1 MLGIAAVPALI
12 FLAGCGGSSSGT
24 GTSSNGTFSV
34 SPTTISIDTNCTGC
48 NAVNNSDTAI
58 EQFSATLSG
67 GGAANVTWAVSGG
80 DANTGAGSISTS
92 GQYTPPSYLTADS
105 AKVTVTATLASGSG
119 AGTTA
124 SATVTVTPGFLEPLT
139 PENVAL
145 GANGTVIVTGF
156 IAEAGG
162 STGIAFTTSSSANGS
177 GGGQG
182 SLGTTSCSRNANEF
196 THCSVTYSAPATI
209 SATASTY
216 IIGTVGS
223 SSSKTSMQVLLNTAG
238 ISSNPATHQ
247 VQLTTPILLGS
258 SGGNN
263 NDYDTIVQG
272 GQTYIQDCCGGTLGA
287 LIQNSGGTQ
296 YLLSCNHV
304 LARSDQASVGE
315 TIVQPGLIDNNCT
328 PNGDGA
334 GTTPVGVLTTWL
346 PLSSNTTN
354 ADAAIAQV
362 DSGAVSPT
370 GAILELGTAPW
381 QAVCWPPRLQASLR
395 RPARAKTQPSI

>member
-1 MLGIAAVPALI
+1 M
-12 FLAGCGGSSSGT
+12 
-24 GTSSNGTFSV
+24 
-34 SPTTISIDTNCTGC
+34 
-48 NAVNNSDTAI
+48 
-58 EQFSATLSG
+58 
-67 GGAANVTWAVSGG
+67 
-80 DANTGAGSISTS
+80 
-92 GQYTPPSYLTADS
+92 
-105 AKVTVTATLASGSG
+105 
-119 AGTTA
+119 
-124 SATVTVTPGFLEPLT
+124 
-139 PENVAL
+139 
-145 GANGTVIVTGF
+145 IVTGF

-162 STGIAFTTSSSANGS
+162 STGITFTTSSSANGS

-182 SLGTTSCSRNANEF
+182 SLGTTSCARSANEF

-370 GAILELGTAPW
+370 GAILELGLPGAGGVLAAAPPGISSTAGKGENPTVNMTVAKSGRTTGLTCANIS
-381 QAVCWPPRLQASLR
+381 AVNLYSRSQLLYELR
-395 RPARAKTQPSI
+395 GIPALPHQDL